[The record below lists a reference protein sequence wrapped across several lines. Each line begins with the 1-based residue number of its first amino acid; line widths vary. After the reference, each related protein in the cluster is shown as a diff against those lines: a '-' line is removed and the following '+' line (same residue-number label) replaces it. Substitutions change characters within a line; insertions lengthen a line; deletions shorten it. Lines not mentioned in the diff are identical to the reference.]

1 VSDLKDPLDALED
14 LSRGRNAFCM
24 NPFRRVWTE
33 TNSADPSLAET
44 FMNAAKIV
52 AFGWLAIC
60 LSFVGSTSLAAT
72 VGIEITQSSEELTMA
87 QAVKTALEKHPALRV
102 AEYQAAAAASGV
114 DQARAGFFPRV
125 DLSEGFTRS
134 DNPVYAFGS
143 LLNQGRFTSAD
154 FAVNKLNN
162 PDPINNWRT
171 NLGGSVPLFVG
182 GRNVLGYQ
190 QAELGRD
197 AAEQGRARVEQEVIF
212 NVVRAYN
219 TILLSREALATVEAS
234 VLTAEAN
241 LSAAEARYESGLSVA
256 SDALAAR
263 VRLSRLREEAIAAAN
278 QVRLSQ
284 FALND
289 AMGLPLDRSNRIVGQ
304 LQLPPLAFE
313 RANGL
318 EAVARMNRPDYRQAD
333 LVAQQ
338 LEKEVTRTK
347 GALLPS
353 VHLMGNYEINNNQF
367 ASDGQGSWA
376 VGVIL
381 NLNLFNGGADRA
393 RIAEAQAN
401 YQRALAQRE
410 RLGSAIGLEVHD
422 AFLSHQTARD
432 RVGVAREALA
442 QAEESL
448 RIVQDRYDSGLTTIV
463 ELLDSE
469 MALTAARTNLTRT
482 LYDATVSLA
491 RLDLSLGR
499 LDRTRF

>member
-1 VSDLKDPLDALED
+1 
-14 LSRGRNAFCM
+14 M
-24 NPFRRVWTE
+24 NLFRWFWTE
-33 TNSADPSLAET
+33 SVDAEHLTAEAVMKPS
-44 FMNAAKIV
+44 KIV

-60 LSFVGSTSLAAT
+60 LPLVGSTGLAAT
-72 VGIEITQSSEELTMA
+72 VGIEVTQSGEDLTLS
-87 QAVKTALEKHPALRV
+87 QAVKIALEKHPALRA

-114 DQARAGFFPRV
+114 DQALAGFFPRV
-125 DLSEGFTRS
+125 DISEGFMRS

-143 LLNQGRFTSAD
+143 LLNQGRFTQAD
-154 FAVNKLNN
+154 FAVDKLNH

-171 NLGGSVPLFVG
+171 NLGGTIPLFVG

-197 AAEQGRARVEQEVIF
+197 AAEQGRARVEQEIIF
-212 NVVRAYN
+212 NVIRVYN
-219 TILLSREALATVEAS
+219 AILLSREALMTVEAS
-234 VLTAEAN
+234 VRTAEAN
-241 LSAAEARYESGLSVA
+241 LGAAEARYESGLSVA

-284 FALND
+284 YALNE

-304 LQLPPLAFE
+304 LELPPLAFD
-313 RANGL
+313 RPDGL
-318 EAVARMNRPDYRQAD
+318 ETAARNNRPDYRQAD
-333 LVAQQ
+333 LMAQQ
-338 LEKEVTRTK
+338 LEKEVTRAK
-347 GALLPS
+347 RALLPS

-376 VGVIL
+376 VGVVL

-401 YQRALAQRE
+401 YQRALAQRD
-410 RLGSAIGLEVHD
+410 RLAGAIGLEVHD
-422 AFLSHQTARD
+422 AFLAHQTARD
-432 RVGVAREALA
+432 RVAVAREAVA
-442 QAEESL
+442 QAEENL

-469 MALTAARTNLTRT
+469 MALTATRTNLTRT
-482 LYDATVSLA
+482 LYDASVSQA
-491 RLDLSLGR
+491 RLELSLGR
-499 LDRTRF
+499 LDRARF